1 MLHSTQFCV
10 FVKDISVY
18 FLGYSELNNLK
29 FESVIECT
37 VDSVC
42 RRIIRHHFYHDD
54 KIDVFLPATITQ
66 QQYGQ
71 LFDIIFQNLFQPVKG
86 NTF

>member
-1 MLHSTQFCV
+1 M
-10 FVKDISVY
+10 
-18 FLGYSELNNLK
+18 
-29 FESVIECT
+29 ECT

-42 RRIIRHHFYHDD
+42 RRIIRYHFYHDD

-66 QQYGQ
+66 QYGQ
-71 LFDIIFQNLFQPVKG
+71 LFDIIFQPVKG